1 LVKDTR
7 RLASGPGFE
16 LFAQPSPSD
25 RTIFATAWTHHPT
38 GSIAP
43 PQDRGEPP
51 PRESALTHVTYA
63 WWQTAVIEYAR
74 NVMGMAEA
82 TSTEFNAATPQPVV
96 VFMPEGSKTHMGG
109 TMRLGLRRTVLQ
121 VCACPTHL
129 GDTGALCLRIQGARN
144 RVVVQVDSGSRTP

>member
-1 LVKDTR
+1 
-7 RLASGPGFE
+7 
-16 LFAQPSPSD
+16 
-25 RTIFATAWTHHPT
+25 
-38 GSIAP
+38 
-43 PQDRGEPP
+43 
-51 PRESALTHVTYA
+51 VTYA

-121 VCACPTHL
+121 VCACP
-129 GDTGALCLRIQGARN
+129 I
-144 RVVVQVDSGSRTP
+144 